1 MGQTKGSA
9 SQLAFVY
16 VGTVVGAGFATG
28 REIVEFFLKFG
39 WIGLFGIVVS
49 GLMFTYLG
57 AKIMIISKRIHA
69 ASYQEL
75 NTYLFGQSIGRA
87 VNMFMM
93 FILLG
98 VTSVMLSGA
107 GALFHEQLGWPAQ
120 AGILL
125 TIVLS
130 FAVMTSGVKGVFG
143 VNILVVPL
151 LISFSF
157 IVTADSFVFTS
168 TRNADEW
175 VWPDKWNW
183 LLSAVSYGALNL
195 SLAQAVLVPLANEM
209 SSEKVIRRGA
219 YIGGVLLTL
228 VLAASFL
235 SLSVLP
241 DVLEF
246 DIPMAQVVYSYSR
259 SLHIIYLF
267 IIFGE
272 VFTSVIG
279 NLYGLEKQ
287 LNSFLH
293 IRSTYIYGG
302 ILAFAFIISQIG
314 YGQLIS
320 TVYPVFGYVSLAFI
334 GALICKKI
342 PKEK

>member
-1 MGQTKGSA
+1 MRQSKGSA

-28 REIVEFFLKFG
+28 REIVEFFLRFG

-49 GLMFTYLG
+49 GLMFTFLG
-57 AKIMIISKRIHA
+57 AKIMIISKRINA

-75 NTYLFGQSIGRA
+75 NNYLFGQSVGRI

-107 GALFHEQLGWPAQ
+107 GALFHEQLGWTAQ

-125 TIVLS
+125 TMGLS
-130 FAVMTSGVKGVFG
+130 FVVMTSGVKGVFG
-143 VNILVVPL
+143 VNVLVVPL
-151 LISFSF
+151 LLSFSF
-157 IVTADSFVFTS
+157 IVAADSFVFTAA
-168 TRNADEW
+168 RNTEEW
-175 VWPDKWNW
+175 VWPDRWNW

-209 SSEKVIRRGA
+209 TSEKVIRRGA
-219 YIGGVLLTL
+219 YLGAGLLTL
-228 VLAASFL
+228 VLFASFL

-241 DVLEF
+241 NVQEYE
-246 DIPMAQVVYSYSR
+246 IPMAQVVYLFSR

-293 IRSTYIYGG
+293 IKSTYIYGG
-302 ILAFAFIISQIG
+302 ILIFAYIVSQIG

-320 TVYPVFGYVSLAFI
+320 TVYPLFGYVSLAFI
-334 GALICKKI
+334 GALVCKKT
-342 PKEK
+342 PQKT

>member
-75 NTYLFGQSIGRA
+75 NTYLFGKSIGRA

-107 GALFHEQLGWPAQ
+107 GALFHEQLGWSAQ

-209 SSEKVIRRGA
+209 SSEKVIRRGL
-219 YIGGVLLTL
+219 I
-228 VLAASFL
+228 LAAF
-235 SLSVLP
+235 
-241 DVLEF
+241 
-246 DIPMAQVVYSYSR
+246 
-259 SLHIIYLF
+259 
-267 IIFGE
+267 
-272 VFTSVIG
+272 
-279 NLYGLEKQ
+279 
-287 LNSFLH
+287 
-293 IRSTYIYGG
+293 
-302 ILAFAFIISQIG
+302 
-314 YGQLIS
+314 
-320 TVYPVFGYVSLAFI
+320 
-334 GALICKKI
+334 C
-342 PKEK
+342 